1 MGFELAQMTRLLHWT
16 SRYALSGLLLLLTAC
31 AQQPQAAAPPP
42 PPKVTVSQP
51 SMRDVVEWEEYTG
64 RLEAAES
71 VEVRA
76 RVNGYLQ
83 SIHFKEGSIVKK
95 GDLLFVIDPR
105 PYQAELERAKA
116 ELALATARL
125 ERTEKDLARA
135 QKLLQVHAASQ
146 EEVDTRVAEQRQ
158 AQESVQ
164 AARAMVNAVQ
174 LNVEFTQ
181 VRAPIN
187 GRISRYFVS
196 IGNLI
201 NGGTTQSTLLTTIV
215 SLDPIYCYFE
225 ADERSYLKDTRLTRG
240 GERTNGREGRQP
252 AYVGL
257 ADEEAFPHKGYIDFM
272 DNRLDPKTGTI
283 TGRAV
288 LPNPDLLL
296 APGLFARLR
305 IPAGS
310 KYKALLLPP
319 EAVGSD
325 LSQQFVFVVDDQ
337 NLVQYRK
344 VTLGPIVDGLRVIR
358 DGLQPEDWVI
368 VKGVQRAKTGAK
380 VDPIKQA
387 IADSQ
392 PPPSPTP
399 ESTSQ
404 KPERTAQKPERT
416 AQKSNGGR

>member
-1 MGFELAQMTRLLHWT
+1 MMRLLHCLLP
-16 SRYALSGLLLLLTAC
+16 YALSGSLLLMTAC
-31 AQQPQAAAPPP
+31 AQQQPTAAPPP

-51 SMRDVVEWEEYTG
+51 TSREIVEWEEYTG
-64 RLEAAES
+64 RLEAVES

-83 SIHFKEGSIVKK
+83 SIHFKNGATVKQ

-116 ELALATARL
+116 EVALANARL
-125 ERTEKDLARA
+125 ERMSKDLTRA
-135 QKLLQVHAASQ
+135 QMLVRSRAVSE
-146 EEVDTRVAEQRQ
+146 EEVDTRVSDQRQ

-164 AARAMVNAVQ
+164 AARATVNAAQ

-187 GRISRYFVS
+187 GRISRNLVS
-196 IGNLI
+196 VGNLI

-225 ADERSYLKDTRLTRG
+225 ADERSYLKGIRQSRSGDRA
-240 GERTNGREGRQP
+240 NGRAGKQP
-252 AYVGL
+252 VYIAL
-257 ADEEAFPHKGYIDFM
+257 ADEENFPHQGFIDFL
-272 DNRLDPKTGTI
+272 DNRLDQNTGTI
-283 TGRAV
+283 TARAV

-296 APGLFARLR
+296 APGLFARVR
-305 IPAGS
+305 MPAGD
-310 KYKALLLPP
+310 KYKALMLPP

-344 VTLGPIVDGLRVIR
+344 VTPGPLIDGWRVIR
-358 DGLQPEDWVI
+358 DGIQPDDWVI

-380 VDPIKQA
+380 VDPIKQDSA
-387 IADSQ
+387 GSQ
-392 PPPSPTP
+392 PSAPA
-399 ESTSQ
+399 TS
-404 KPERTAQKPERT
+404 ERT
-416 AQKSNGGR
+416 AQKSSGGR

>member
-1 MGFELAQMTRLLHWT
+1 MSHMTRLLHWL
-16 SRYALSGLLLLLTAC
+16 SRSALSGLLLLLTAC
-31 AQQPQAAAPPP
+31 AQQPQTTAAPP

-51 SMRDVVEWEEYTG
+51 SSRDVVEWEEYTG

-83 SIHFKEGSIVKK
+83 SIHFKDGVIVKK

-116 ELALATARL
+116 ELALAIARL

-135 QKLLQVHAASQ
+135 QKLLQARAASQ
-146 EEVDTRVAEQRQ
+146 EEVDTRVADQRQ

-164 AARAMVNAVQ
+164 AARAMVNAAQ

-181 VRAPIN
+181 VRAPIS

-201 NGGTTQSTLLTTIV
+201 NGGTTVQSTLLTTIV
-215 SLDPIYCYFE
+215 SLDPIYCYFD
-225 ADERSYLKDTRLTRG
+225 ADERAYLKDMRLLRG
-240 GERTNGREGRQP
+240 GERANGRDGKHP

-257 ADEEAFPHKGYIDFM
+257 ADEEAFPHQGYIDFM

-283 TGRAV
+283 TGRVV
-288 LPNPDLLL
+288 LPNSDLLL
-296 APGLFARLR
+296 APGLFARVRL
-305 IPAGS
+305 PSGS

-319 EAVGSD
+319 EAVSSD

-344 VTLGPIVDGLRVIR
+344 VALGPIIDGLRVVR
-358 DGLQPEDWVI
+358 DGIQPEDWVI

-387 IADSQ
+387 MPDAQ
-392 PPPSPTP
+392 PPLPPTP
-399 ESTSQ
+399 AH
-404 KPERTAQKPERT
+404 TAQKT
-416 AQKSNGGR
+416 NGRR